1 MEFLKH
7 LLKSSTD
14 TNGMESILHVLVVA
28 SLKVTTESVVESQV
42 ETFKTFIKSLKSN
55 KNLHFLTNINQY
67 V

>member
-1 MEFLKH
+1 
-7 LLKSSTD
+7 
-14 TNGMESILHVLVVA
+14 MESILHVLVVA

-55 KNLHFLTNINQY
+55 KNLNFLTNINQY